1 MTGTLLGLHT
11 NTWTHVKSRKI
22 NSNHM
27 PEPRHLRKHSSS
39 TLSSHQMSH
48 HPPHPLFLSQVTLQ
62 MKLTLIACIVISLFW
77 SLPKDND
84 PRWGLERWL
93 TSKSKGLPL
102 CSDCPDVWRFVSLS
116 LSSSLLHENYTWNT
130 WNIVTQLF
138 LLLSATQWM
147 SFGRHCLKMWDVSM
161 MAGFFN
167 FWCGWTS

>member
-1 MTGTLLGLHT
+1 MVALYLWGRSSECRADPVPDSPDVQGASGRRWRGLWQEHYWGCIPT
-11 NTWTHVKSRKI
+11 HGHVKSRKI
-22 NSNHM
+22 NWNHM

-84 PRWGLERWL
+84 PRWGLERRL

-116 LSSSLLHENYTWNT
+116 L
-130 WNIVTQLF
+130 
-138 LLLSATQWM
+138 
-147 SFGRHCLKMWDVSM
+147 
-161 MAGFFN
+161 
-167 FWCGWTS
+167 